1 MCVGVP
7 SPNSRERERDREAER
22 QRANEEGDF
31 IFKQVSP
38 NMFQK
43 IKSIQKKK
51 KNWKEKKKLSPN
63 KG

>member
-1 MCVGVP
+1 VCVGVP

-51 KNWKEKKKLSPN
+51 KKLERKEKIVT
-63 KG
+63 